1 VDQGGSKLLPGRKKE
16 VKPDDDEDLDHE
28 IRELEDQLKGQSPPS
43 GKKDAG
49 GGLKKKEGVLEKTE
63 AAQKVAL
70 TMALEE
76 ARKKQKKGSSKF
88 AKLRK
93 LLQGSDKK
101 KKDAESD
108 SDASSDESDSD
119 FGGGSSLSG
128 RFRKLTRVHQKA
140 PGRLAQMGLRKMN
153 EWVAARG
160 GAEVDEGVA
169 LPPVAVNYLLTV
181 WVPTRGEKKVNV
193 GVLRRMRTLA
203 TAIDHLAKGRTLRAL
218 DLLVQRMKA
227 EEMAQEEAAWSNAQ
241 WLELLPRTE
250 VSMTSDAE
258 RRLAGQEEKKERD
271 RLEALQKNL
280 APGDAAGPQGLR
292 NAEDGIAMKKKKGEK
307 KQMWWSRKK
316 GYMKQGGKWVRRK
329 KGG

>member
-1 VDQGGSKLLPGRKKE
+1 MLLGRRKKE
-16 VKPDDDEDLDHE
+16 VKPDDGDDFEKEISDLE
-28 IRELEDQLKGQSPPS
+28 GQLKGQSPPD
-43 GKKDAG
+43 GMKDPD
-49 GGLKKKEGVLEKTE
+49 GGLKKKPGVLEKTE

-70 TMALEE
+70 TLALEE
-76 ARKKQKKGSSKF
+76 ARKKQKKGGSKF

-93 LLQGSDKK
+93 LLQGSEKK
-101 KKDAESD
+101 KKDAGSD

-128 RFRKLTRVHQKA
+128 RFRTLTRVHQKA

-292 NAEDGIAMKKKKGEK
+292 NAEDGIAKKKKKGK
-307 KQMWWSRKK
+307 DGKQAWWSKKK
-316 GYMKQGGKWVRRK
+316 GYMKQGGQWVRRK

>member
-1 VDQGGSKLLPGRKKE
+1 MD
-16 VKPDDDEDLDHE
+16 
-28 IRELEDQLKGQSPPS
+28 LKGQLEGGSPPD
-43 GKKDAG
+43 GRKDPG
-49 GGLKKKEGVLEKTE
+49 GGLKKKPGVLEKTE
-63 AAQKVAL
+63 AAQKLAL
-70 TMALEE
+70 TLALEE
-76 ARKKQKKGSSKF
+76 ARKKQRKSGSKF

-93 LLQGSDKK
+93 LLQGSEKK
-101 KKDAESD
+101 KKDAVSD
-108 SDASSDESDSD
+108 SDGSSEDSDSD

-128 RFRKLTRVHQKA
+128 RFRKLTRVHEKA

-160 GAEVDEGVA
+160 GAEVDDGVA

-193 GVLRRMRTLA
+193 GVFRRMWTLA

-218 DLLVQRMKA
+218 DILVQRMEA
-227 EEMAQEEAAWSNAQ
+227 EEMAQEEAAWGNAQ

-250 VSMTSDAE
+250 VSMTSEAE

-280 APGDAAGPQGLR
+280 ASGDAAGPKGLR
-292 NAEDGIAMKKKKGEK
+292 NSEDGIAKKKKK
-307 KQMWWSRKK
+307 KEAKQAWWSKKK
-316 GYMKQGGKWVRRK
+316 GFVKQGGIWVRRK
-329 KGG
+329 KGM

>member
-1 VDQGGSKLLPGRKKE
+1 L
-16 VKPDDDEDLDHE
+16 
-28 IRELEDQLKGQSPPS
+28 
-43 GKKDAG
+43 
-49 GGLKKKEGVLEKTE
+49 
-63 AAQKVAL
+63 AL
-70 TMALEE
+70 TLALEE
-76 ARKKQKKGSSKF
+76 ARKKQRKSGSKF

-93 LLQGSDKK
+93 LLQGSEKK
-101 KKDAESD
+101 KKDAGSD
-108 SDASSDESDSD
+108 SDASSEDSDSD

-280 APGDAAGPQGLR
+280 APGDAAGPHGLR
-292 NAEDGIAMKKKKGEK
+292 NAEDGIAMKKKKKEG
-307 KQMWWSRKK
+307 KQAWWSKKK
-316 GYMKQGGKWVRRK
+316 GFMKQGGVWVRRK

>member
-1 VDQGGSKLLPGRKKE
+1 MRRMMMRIPAPKPSTVHLVGRSEATPAAKKKVKRKLAEELALVEKPKKPKAPKGGLDDKGTMLLRLPKKDVEVDDDDDLNKEIANLTGQLEGGSPPDGRK
-16 VKPDDDEDLDHE
+16 D
-28 IRELEDQLKGQSPPS
+28 PS
-43 GKKDAG
+43 AG
-49 GGLKKKEGVLEKTE
+49 RPEKRRALEKTD
-63 AAQKVAL
+63 AAQNVAL
-70 TMALEE
+70 TLALEE
-76 ARKKQKKGSSKF
+76 ARKKQRKSGSKF

-93 LLQGSDKK
+93 LLKGSEKK
-101 KKDAESD
+101 KSDAVSD
-108 SDASSDESDSD
+108 SDGSSEDSDSD

-128 RFRKLTRVHQKA
+128 RFRKPTRVHQKA

-250 VSMTSDAE
+250 VSMTSDA
-258 RRLAGQEEKKERD
+258 
-271 RLEALQKNL
+271 
-280 APGDAAGPQGLR
+280 
-292 NAEDGIAMKKKKGEK
+292 
-307 KQMWWSRKK
+307 
-316 GYMKQGGKWVRRK
+316 
-329 KGG
+329 